1 MRLYLPSAIAALIAS
16 TVAVTAT
23 AISSGTAPASLLV
36 KTSKGA
42 VLGTSSEYRDGVS
55 VFKGI
60 PFAAPPTGS
69 LRWQPPADVTS
80 WSDTYNATVFGAE
93 CAQSYS
99 TGGIFS
105 SGSKNIAEDCLY
117 LNVWRPESATSASNL
132 PVYVWIY
139 GGRFEGGAGS
149 VPTYD
154 GSGLAIHDVVVV
166 TLNYRMGPFGFL
178 AHPDLSSESDFNSS
192 GNYGLLDQLFAL
204 QWVQDEIAAFG
215 GNPKQVTVGGQSAG
229 SASALDMMYSP
240 LGSGLIAGVVS
251 ESGARAP
258 HDPETAGLATSYRT
272 KAAAESS
279 GVSFL
284 AEMNV
289 STIAELRNVP
299 MDTLLEADN
308 DFDTILQGTIF
319 ENSSAIQ
326 EPPLWRPVI
335 DGYVLLHG
343 YGESL
348 KLDAHSDVPIL
359 TGANSGEASSD
370 SGASGDYS
378 SEISTIMGNLTDEY
392 LALYPSNNDTQAS
405 DSSTAFWLDISRVG
419 LWIWASEWAAGGAK
433 SNVYTY
439 FWTHAPPNQTA
450 GAYHGSELWYVFNNI
465 PYGSGDRVPTTWGS
479 DDLAI
484 ETQMSKYWIN
494 FIKSGNPNGGD
505 LTHFPPTTKD
515 STKVMWLG
523 DQWGADS
530 IADDLRINFIKKW
543 FSTLKEW

>member
-1 MRLYLPSAIAALIAS
+1 MKLNLSSAIAALIAS
-16 TVAVTAT
+16 PIAVTAT
-23 AISSGTAPASLLV
+23 AVSSSKATSSLVV
-36 KTSKGA
+36 KTSKGS
-42 VLGTSSEYRDGVS
+42 VQGTSSEYRDGVS

-69 LRWQPPADVTS
+69 LRWKAPAAAAS
-80 WSDTYNATVFGAE
+80 WSGTYNATVFGAE

-99 TGGIFS
+99 GGGIFS
-105 SGSKNIAEDCLY
+105 SGSTDIAEDCLY
-117 LNVWRPESATSASNL
+117 LNVWRPEGATSASKL

-154 GSGLAIHDVVVV
+154 GSGLAIHDIIVV

-178 AHPDLSSESDFNSS
+178 AHPDLSSESGSNSS

-240 LGSGLIAGVVS
+240 LGAGLIAGVVS

-272 KAAAESS
+272 KDAAESS

-284 AEMNV
+284 ATMNV
-289 STIAELRNVP
+289 TTIAELRALP

-308 DFDTILQGTIF
+308 DADTIVVGTAF

-335 DGYVLLHG
+335 DGHVLVHG
-343 YGESL
+343 YGDTLEL
-348 KLDAHSDVPIL
+348 GAHTDVPIL
-359 TGANSGEASSD
+359 TGANSGEAGSD
-370 SGASGDYS
+370 SGSDYS
-378 SEISTIMGNLTDEY
+378 TVISAIMGNLTDEY
-392 LALYPSNNDTQAS
+392 LALYPSSNSTQAGT
-405 DSSTAFWLDISRVG
+405 SSTSFWLEISRVG

-450 GAYHGSELWYVFNNI
+450 GAYHGSELWYVFNNM
-465 PYGSGDRVPTTWGS
+465 PYGSGDRVPTTWGA

-484 ETQMSKYWIN
+484 EATMSQYWLN
-494 FIKSGNPNGGD
+494 FIKSGDPNGAG
-505 LTHFPPTTKD
+505 LVHFPPTTKE
-515 STKVMWLG
+515 STEIMWLG
-523 DQWGADS
+523 DSWGAAS
-530 IADDLRINFIKKW
+530 IADESHITFIQKWLNTLKKW
-543 FSTLKEW
+543 